1 MISSN
6 SELNWFIKYFF
17 YKLYKIRKRNIQTL
31 KIVYKKITIPKNND
45 KIYFLV
51 RETGI
56 EPVRVSP
63 HAP

>member
-1 MISSN
+1 M
-6 SELNWFIKYFF
+6 
-17 YKLYKIRKRNIQTL
+17 
-31 KIVYKKITIPKNND
+31 YKKITIPKNND